1 MIYLDHHAT
10 TPLDPRVL
18 EAMLP
23 YLKECYGNPSSRS
36 HKFGWDA
43 EEAVENARKQIAT
56 LINCCPY
63 QIIFTSG
70 ATESNNTIL
79 KQQFFKSIITSSI
92 EHSSVTE
99 TCNYL
104 KDRNISF
111 LTTNEDGLID
121 VDQLKTLPK
130 PDLISVMLVNN
141 EIGTIQDVGRV
152 GNELLQPGT
161 LLHSDMAQALGKI
174 SVDVEKLNVDF
185 ASFSAHKIYGPKG
198 VGALFVKNFGSIDP
212 LMHGG
217 KHEYGR
223 RAGTLNVPAIV
234 GFGKACEIII
244 DELADIRLKLSA
256 NANCFVNHLLQLPG
270 VQHHSF
276 SKMVPGCVHVA
287 LPCDDMS
294 FLMGTLANEV
304 AFSMGSACMSM
315 NNEPSRVLR
324 AIGFSEEESNR
335 SVRICV
341 GRFNTFEEIRNA
353 AALIKQ
359 AVRTVNAEVKK

>member
-43 EEAVENARKQIAT
+43 EEAIENARKHIAA
-56 LINCCPY
+56 LINCYPH

-79 KQQFFKSIITSSI
+79 KQSFQSIITSSI
-92 EHSSVTE
+92 EHSSIIE

-104 KDRNISF
+104 KDKHIELLDVNRG
-111 LTTNEDGLID
+111 GLID

-141 EIGTIQDVGRV
+141 EIGTIQDVGRI
-152 GNELLQPGT
+152 GNELLQSGT

-217 KHEYGR
+217 KQEYGQ
-223 RAGTLNVPAIV
+223 RAGTLNVPAIA
-234 GFGKACEIII
+234 GFGKACEIIK
-244 DELADIRLKLSA
+244 DELEDIRSKLYI
-256 NANCFVNHLLQLPG
+256 NAECFLENILQLPG
-270 VQHHSF
+270 VRHHPF
-276 SKMVPGCVHVA
+276 NPRVPGCIHLA

-294 FLMGTLANEV
+294 FLLGTLANEV
-304 AFSMGSACMSM
+304 AFSIGSACMSI
-315 NNEPSRVLR
+315 NNEPSRVLK
-324 AIGFSEEESNR
+324 AIGLDEEESHR

-353 AALIKQ
+353 AGFIKQ